1 MKLKKFEQK
10 DRHGNAFSIEFENA
24 VPEMTHVPHPGG
36 PRGTDTVPAWLTPGE
51 FVVNKEATDMYGPVI
66 EKMNNHGRQVQA
78 SYKKEGGYTLLDTI
92 KHFPEYAWG
101 TGREGEKIRKKME
114 EARKRLREKAKD
126 SNSNYFDAGGIA
138 VPTPRPEV
146 PDVPQMDATEL
157 YQMLRSRG
165 FNDVAA
171 RGIVAN
177 FKYESN
183 LDPDARQMKGGPG
196 RGLAQWEAGGRF
208 DTDPLNLV
216 DFARER
222 GTSWKSPATQLD
234 FMMAEMDRSDEYG
247 AVRTAMNNAETPGE
261 AAKIF
266 LEGYE
271 KANPKHKTYKDS
283 MANRM
288 AFASDMEIDEPSIIT
303 KVAGLFGSTPAQAAE
318 MSPEMVNMT
327 VPEPKPEPPAMP
339 VVSAMAGSSDATP
352 VTSTIL
358 DQLAAARAQYKA
370 PGGEVDDTY
379 RQQWEE
385 LVGLAQKAT
394 ERDGMY
400 VGDEVLDEGG
410 TSYDADRHA
419 AEIEMMKKMRR
430 DAAVLEDA
438 AATEAAYREAS
449 TPPPIMAPPSGD
461 SDDLGT
467 APTGPRTVGKLFDND
482 VFTGEDGE
490 YIIGPDGEPVFL
502 NDDQMAAVQGR
513 APKPE
518 VSKPEV
524 PKPEAKPGDDSDYH
538 TEAFGHEIPK
548 PADPKQ
554 PKQGS
559 TWLDPSSNIVYTI
572 NEHGQLINSYG
583 HPAPAGVQ
591 DTYTQI
597 QAGLLKEEDADPTKV
612 VKPYENNTSESLDA
626 EIAELEAEAQRQVA
640 ETGSVETETATAI
653 AQKKGQNTQVTK
665 IEIDNTN
672 AAEAERLEIAK
683 QNRERL
689 ESEYEEAK
697 RIAEASGVT
706 NFPSFDEWKNR
717 SGNAEVDTDTETKR
731 DGATT
736 PDPDA
741 GQKSEVLTE
750 LQTQVE
756 EIDDGSADGQTED
769 DAQKKV
775 DESGDDGQQKVKQA
789 EGFFASIFGDLFDS
803 DELKRMAVLYAG
815 SRLLGASHGGAL
827 NWAAKGYLNRVD
839 AKAAERTQTAKELLK
854 GGKYT
859 AKSIAEYKKSG
870 DLNVLIPVGAK
881 VNSTGDRQAWYTPN
895 GKRVQAEKYKVG
907 DSYIWSYDGGKT
919 AIPASWHQ
927 DAARVP
933 GTDKYNDRVR
943 AETGLLKDSLK
954 ELSIAIGDV
963 TPGDSEKGIKRT
975 QKTNITPTNAA
986 LEAAQWAAKNG
997 IDVAQ
1002 MNTYVEQAYRMA
1014 VQQSGGENQVKPDS
1028 LLPYL
1033 NQLKLRQDTGTSEL
1047 FTVTNKD
1054 GAEVPMDARKVEE
1067 LSLQFL
1073 RRAGGTGAIS
1083 DGMNRD
1089 AVNMFW
1095 NKAAEIWAKKVRETP
1110 DIVKQYQEKA
1120 QPGETA
1126 FYAYAREQ
1134 LSLPVK

>member
-66 EKMNNHGRQVQA
+66 EKMNNHGRQVQG
-78 SYKKEGGYTLLDTI
+78 KQ
-92 KHFPEYAWG
+92 
-101 TGREGEKIRKKME
+101 
-114 EARKRLREKAKD
+114 LREKAKN

-138 VPTPRPEV
+138 VPTPRPKV

-177 FKYESN
+177 FKYESD

-234 FMMAEMDRSDEYG
+234 FMMAEMDRSDKYG

-271 KANPKHKTYKDS
+271 KANPEHETYQDS

-288 AFASDMEIDEPSIIT
+288 AFASNLQIDEPDIFA

-318 MSPEMVNMT
+318 MPPEVVNMT

-339 VVSAMAGSSDATP
+339 VVSAMLGSSDATP

-379 RQQWEE
+379 RQQWNE
-385 LVGLAQKAT
+385 LVDLARKAT

-400 VGDEVLDEGG
+400 VGDETIDEGG
-410 TSYDADRHA
+410 TNYDAARHA
-419 AEIEMMKKMRR
+419 EEIELMKKMRR
-430 DAAVLEDA
+430 DAAIAEDT

-467 APTGPRTVGKLFDND
+467 APTKPKTIGTLFDNE

-518 VSKPEV
+518 V
-524 PKPEAKPGDDSDYH
+524 PKPEAKPGDDDSY
-538 TEAFGHEIPK
+538 FGDIPK
-548 PADPKQ
+548 AKGTDPKQ

-559 TWLDPSSNIVYTI
+559 TWLDPSSNIVYRI

-591 DTYTQI
+591 DTFTRM
-597 QAGLLKEEDADPTKV
+597 QAGLLEEADADPTKV
-612 VKPYENNTSESLDA
+612 VKPYEHNTSESLDA
-626 EIAELEAEAQRQVA
+626 EIAELEAEAQKQVA

-665 IEIDNTN
+665 VEIDNAN
-672 AAEAERLEIAK
+672 AAEAERLEMAK

-689 ESEYEEAK
+689 EGEYEEAK

-706 NFPSFDEWKNR
+706 DFPSFDEWRNR
-717 SGNAEVDTDTETKR
+717 SGNAEVDIDTETKR

-756 EIDDGSADGQTED
+756 EIDDGSANGQTED

-775 DESGDDGQQKVKQA
+775 EESGEEGQEKVKQA

-827 NWAAKGYLNRVD
+827 NWSAKGYLNRVD
-839 AKAAERTQTAKELLK
+839 AKAAERTQTAKELIK
-854 GGKYT
+854 AGKHT
-859 AKSIAEYKKSG
+859 PKSIAEYKKTG
-870 DLNVLIPVGAK
+870 DLSVLMPVGAK

-943 AETGLLKDSLK
+943 AETGLLKDSIQ
-954 ELSIAIGDV
+954 ELSTAIGDV
-963 TPGDSEKGIKRT
+963 TPGDSDKGIKRT

-1047 FTVTNKD
+1047 FTVTNKN

-1073 RRAGGTGAIS
+1073 KRAGGTGAIS

-1110 DIVKQYQEKA
+1110 DIVEQYQKKA

-1134 LSLPVK
+1134 LSLPAK

>member
-24 VPEMTHVPHPGG
+24 VPEMTNVPHPGG

-101 TGREGEKIRKKME
+101 TGREGEKIRKKMD

-126 SNSNYFDAGGIA
+126 SDSNYFDAGGIA

-177 FKYESN
+177 FKYESD

-196 RGLAQWEAGGRF
+196 RGLAQWEKGGRF
-208 DTDPLNLV
+208 DTDPLNLI
-216 DFARER
+216 DFAQER
-222 GTSWKSPATQLD
+222 GTSWKNPETQLD
-234 FMMAEMDRSDEYG
+234 FMLAEMDRSDEYG

-288 AFASDMEIDEPSIIT
+288 AFATDMQVDEPSILT
-303 KVAGLFGSTPAQAAE
+303 KVAGLFGSSPAQAAE
-318 MSPEMVNMT
+318 MPPETVNMT
-327 VPEPKPEPPAMP
+327 VPEPKPAPPAMP
-339 VVSAMAGSSDATP
+339 VVSAMLGSSDATP

-358 DQLAAARAQYKA
+358 DQLAAARTQYKA
-370 PGGEVDDTY
+370 PGGPVDDGY
-379 RQQWEE
+379 AAQWNE
-385 LVGLAQKAT
+385 LVELARKAT

-419 AEIEMMKKMRR
+419 EEIEMMKKMRR
-430 DAAVLEDA
+430 DAAVTEGV

-467 APTGPRTVGKLFDND
+467 APT
-482 VFTGEDGE
+482 
-490 YIIGPDGEPVFL
+490 
-502 NDDQMAAVQGR
+502 
-513 APKPE
+513 
-518 VSKPEV
+518 
-524 PKPEAKPGDDSDYH
+524 
-538 TEAFGHEIPK
+538 K

-559 TWLDPSSNIVYTI
+559 TWIDSSSNIVYTI

-591 DTYTQI
+591 DTFTRM
-597 QAGLLKEEDADPTKV
+597 QADQLDEADADPTKV

-640 ETGSVETETATAI
+640 ETGSVDNETATEI

-672 AAEAERLEIAK
+672 AAEAERLNMAK

-706 NFPSFDEWKNR
+706 DFPSFDEWKNR
-717 SGNAEVDTDTETKR
+717 SGNAEVDTDTGTKR
-731 DGATT
+731 DSDTT

-750 LQTQVE
+750 LQTEVE
-756 EIDDGSADGQTED
+756 EIDDGSADGQTEG

-775 DESGDDGQQKVKQA
+775 EESGEDGQQKVKQA
-789 EGFFASIFGDLFDS
+789 EGFFASIFGDLFDK

-827 NWAAKGYLNRVD
+827 NWSAKGYLNRVD
-839 AKAAERTQTAKELLK
+839 AKAAERTQTAKELIK
-854 GGKYT
+854 AGKHT
-859 AKSIAEYKKSG
+859 PKSIAEYKKTG
-870 DLNVLIPVGAK
+870 DLSVLMPVGAT

-1073 RRAGGTGAIS
+1073 KRAGGTGAIS

-1110 DIVKQYQEKA
+1110 DIVEQYQKKA

-1134 LSLPVK
+1134 LSLPAK